1 MTFSDHARRQMA
13 HRRITATEVT
23 EAIENQETSYP
34 GRARR
39 AASSS
44 WDGRLLAGGSRSF
57 LRGRSA

>member
-34 GRARR
+34 GRAE
-39 AASSS
+39 
-44 WDGRLLAGGSRSF
+44 GRVVVL
-57 LRGRSA
+57 